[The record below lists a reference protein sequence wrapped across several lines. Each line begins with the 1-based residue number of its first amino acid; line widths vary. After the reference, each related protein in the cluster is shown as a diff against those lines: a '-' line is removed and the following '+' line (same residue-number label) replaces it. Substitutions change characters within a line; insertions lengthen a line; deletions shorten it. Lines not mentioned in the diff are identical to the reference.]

1 MKVTTNKEGGP
12 LSKKEEIDAGRRSF
26 FKKAGLGAG
35 AAAVAVTASKAGA
48 VEAELSPKKNAGY
61 AETDHVRKYYE
72 LARF

>member
-1 MKVTTNKEGGP
+1 M
-12 LSKKEEIDAGRRSF
+12 SRKEEINAARRDF

-48 VEAELSPKKNAGY
+48 VEATPSPSKGSGY
-61 AETDHVRKYYE
+61 RETDHVRKFYE

>member
-1 MKVTTNKEGGP
+1 
-12 LSKKEEIDAGRRSF
+12 LSKKEAIDAGRRDF

-48 VEAELSPKKNAGY
+48 VEVAATPSTKTSGYRETEHVKKF
-61 AETDHVRKYYE
+61 YE

>member
-1 MKVTTNKEGGP
+1 M
-12 LSKKEEIDAGRRSF
+12 SKKEEIDSGRRDF

-48 VEAELSPKKNAGY
+48 VEAPQPKKGSGY
-61 AETDHVRKYYE
+61 TETDHVRKYYD

>member
-1 MKVTTNKEGGP
+1 M
-12 LSKKEEIDAGRRSF
+12 SKKEEINAGRRDF

-35 AAAVAVTASKAGA
+35 AAAIAVTASQAGA
-48 VEAELSPKKNAGY
+48 VEAVSPTSKGSGY

>member
-1 MKVTTNKEGGP
+1 
-12 LSKKEEIDAGRRSF
+12 LSKKEEINAGRRDF

-48 VEAELSPKKNAGY
+48 VEVTSSPSKGSGY
-61 AETDHVRKYYE
+61 TETDHVRKFYE